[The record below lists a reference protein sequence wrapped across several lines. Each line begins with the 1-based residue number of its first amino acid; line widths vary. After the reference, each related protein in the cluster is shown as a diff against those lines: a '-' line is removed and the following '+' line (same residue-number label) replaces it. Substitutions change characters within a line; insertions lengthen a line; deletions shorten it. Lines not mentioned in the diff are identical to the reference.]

1 MMLFA
6 VYFQGL
12 QSVHWFSTSSGVFT
26 SDLLSS
32 GSSMEPN
39 VEVPNSDW
47 LLYSC
52 CNPTRAEQ
60 ELALQKLR
68 EEWESV
74 QEMEKENLERK
85 KQLALEKMK
94 LEMEEAQQKETI
106 RLEKEKEQ
114 FLRELKERLEME
126 KKKVRLF
133 YYQLEPDPCCLC

>member
-1 MMLFA
+1 
-6 VYFQGL
+6 
-12 QSVHWFSTSSGVFT
+12 
-26 SDLLSS
+26 
-32 GSSMEPN
+32 MEPN
-39 VEVPNSDW
+39 VKVPNSDW

-68 EEWESV
+68 EEWESLQV
-74 QEMEKENLERK
+74 MEKENMERK
-85 KQLALEKMK
+85 KLLALEKMK

-126 KKKVRLF
+126 KKKVRLIC
-133 YYQLEPDPCCLC
+133 YQLEPDPCCLC